1 MYMFI
6 YGNER
11 NNQSWCQLIDRLSKF
26 QLTRR
31 CSHLTAANLGFVD
44 GTTLAVSAAADLPMW
59 RDDTASDFK
68 DLRPG
73 LNPILTAILFGTM
86 KSDSMKC
93 CEHTCLFAVLPS
105 AVLSP
110 ARNFCH
116 SSSCRLI
123 RLIHSRRTCGSSG
136 NLWNDPSNLG
146 LSFLSLVRFEQP
158 TTTQYTILLSVSNRE
173 ALDPWKYHDT
183 LGQCCVNRWM
193 NEWCQVCLGLE
204 WRHATKN
211 RRNFPKTEWGFQ
223 QREKHYNMLTFR
235 YL

>member
-11 NNQSWCQLIDRLSKF
+11 NNQSWCRLIDRLSKF

-31 CSHLTAANLGFVD
+31 CSRWTAANLGFLD
-44 GTTLAVSAAADLPMW
+44 GTTFAVSAAADLPMW
-59 RDDTASDFK
+59 RDGTASGFK

-73 LNPILTAILFGTM
+73 LNPILTAISFGTV

-110 ARNFCH
+110 ARNFNH
-116 SSSCRLI
+116 SWSCRLI
-123 RLIHSRRTCGSSG
+123 RLIHSQRTCGSSG
-136 NLWNDPSNLG
+136 NWWNDPSNLG

-173 ALDPWKYHDT
+173 ALGNITIRLASVVWT
-183 LGQCCVNRWM
+183 GEWM
-193 NEWCQVCLGLE
+193 NGGGFVWV
-204 WRHATKN
+204 WNDVTR
-211 RRNFPKTEWGFQ
+211 PKTAGISRRLNEDFSNE
-223 QREKHYNMLTFR
+223 RNTKIC
-235 YL
+235 